1 MKYNYKKGSSRPPSC
16 TTTRNQLFKGL
27 LSIQLLSSLRSNKI
41 VVNIDEWSF
50 ERSVKQNYSWL
61 PIGKNW
67 SILHEPIEGKWS
79 LILAS
84 FSNGEW
90 FAFLKKGTVNSKFF
104 LLFLEILESLILWNW
119 DNPTEKYLLLLD
131 NSSIHSSKLLK
142 MILGSSQLEVRFL
155 TAYTPELA
163 PVELVFRAVKVKLKK
178 QIVGIKTDFSKVK
191 SMKAIV
197 ETIEQV
203 KASTWMEWW
212 ESVIKKSR
220 LWILDVLDL
229 INQNNSRSR
238 EEQAEH
244 IN

>member
-67 SILHEPIEGKWS
+67 SI
-79 LILAS
+79 ILAS

-104 LLFLEILESLILWNW
+104 LLFLEILESLILSNW

-131 NSSIHSSKLLK
+131 NASIHSSKLLK

-163 PVELVFRAVKVKLKK
+163 PVELVFRAVKAELKK
-178 QIVGIKTDFSKVK
+178 QIIGIKTDFSKVK

-203 KASTWMEWW
+203 KASTWMQWW
-212 ESVIKKSR
+212 ESVIKQSR
-220 LWILDVLDL
+220 LWIIDVFDL